1 MEIARREKRPF
12 GIYIAALLKV
22 IGAVMLIIV
31 LIALFLPY
39 LKEFLIK
46 EDYKFISEYVNFV
59 DKVVSNSI
67 VQAKKDSFAAIALFF
82 TVQLLIS
89 AEGIIS
95 RRRWIWGIELL
106 MSACFT
112 ILFLLI
118 ILGNIINPE
127 IVTTAVPREVYIFI
141 ILALVCSMLYLFY
154 LMKKSIRD
162 YFGIFKRKL
171 K

>member
-12 GIYIAALLKV
+12 GIYVAALLKV

-46 EDYKFISEYVNFV
+46 EDYKFISQYVTGV

-67 VQAKKDSFAAIALFF
+67 VQANKDRFAAIALFF

-89 AEGIIS
+89 AEGVIS
-95 RRRWIWGIELL
+95 RRRWIWGTELL

-112 ILFLLI
+112 VLFLLI
-118 ILGNIINPE
+118 ILGNIIDPE
-127 IVTTAVPREVYIFI
+127 MAAAAIPREVHIFAI
-141 ILALVCSMLYLFY
+141 SSLVCSIFYLFY
-154 LMKKSIRD
+154 LMKKSIID
-162 YFGIFKRKL
+162 YFGIFKRRL